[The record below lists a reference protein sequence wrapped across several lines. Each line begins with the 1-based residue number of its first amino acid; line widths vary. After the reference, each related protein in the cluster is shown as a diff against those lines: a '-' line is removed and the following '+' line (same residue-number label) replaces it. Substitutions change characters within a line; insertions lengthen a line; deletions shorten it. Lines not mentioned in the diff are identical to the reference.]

1 MRERSGASWIV
12 YALGALLAGAIVA
25 AALIVGPVSGQQYSQ
40 TRLVTARHGV
50 VQSTVSAS
58 GNIAATSQLD
68 LGFKT
73 SGTISAIDI
82 TQGQHVTRGQ
92 LLATLDP
99 QSAEVALE
107 QAKAGL
113 QSAEAELAREEETD
127 GETSSSGTSGSAA
140 NGSSAGSA
148 TASAASIAFA
158 RAAATPTPSTAAPSA
173 TAPSTSTTS
182 MPTTGTPTTSTPAT
196 GASPASET
204 PATQSNE
211 ASPTQSSKSEQTQ
224 ATKKQAKSKASAG
237 GSSSGSSSTPSSSA
251 TSISSA
257 TREANIASAKAA
269 VRSERLT
276 VKSDEQAVVDMRLL
290 APESGTIVS
299 LGGEVGETV
308 SGGGTSRDSS
318 TSEGSS
324 SGSSSTAGGAATGA
338 TGGSSSSSSSASSG
352 SFAVLSNLSAM
363 KLVVPLSESEVGS
376 VKAGQTA
383 TVTVEALKGAKLAA
397 HVSEVAALSTSNSGV
412 VSYDVTF
419 RLDQLQH
426 GLKAGMS
433 ATAEVVVAQAEGV
446 NVPTSA
452 ISGGAVTVSSGGKQA
467 RRAVTTGLGGDSTT
481 LIVSGLKAG
490 EQVVLPLASTSGASS
505 QLSKLGGSGS
515 GATSGAL
522 GGGLSGVGGGG
533 FARGGLAGGAPG
545 GGPGG

>member
-12 YALGALLAGAIVA
+12 YVLGALLAGAIVA
-25 AALIVGPVSGQQYSQ
+25 AVLVVGPASGQQSSQ
-40 TRLVTARHGV
+40 TRLVTARRGV

-58 GNIAATSQLD
+58 GNIAAASQLD

-73 SGTISAIDI
+73 SGTISAIDVA
-82 TQGQHVTRGQ
+82 QGQHVTQGE

-107 QAKAGL
+107 QAKASL

-127 GETSSSGTSGSAA
+127 GESSGSGTSGSAA
-140 NGSSAGSA
+140 SSGSSAGSA
-148 TASAASIAFA
+148 TAAAASTALA
-158 RAAATPTPSTAAPSA
+158 HTAAATTPSTTAPSA
-173 TAPSTSTTS
+173 TTPSTST
-182 MPTTGTPTTSTPAT
+182 PAS
-196 GASPASET
+196 GSSPASET
-204 PATQSNE
+204 SAPQSSE
-211 ASPTQSSKSEQTQ
+211 ASPTQNSNSGQTQ
-224 ATKKQAKSKASAG
+224 ATKKQANSKAGSDE
-237 GSSSGSSSTPSSSA
+237 SSSGSSSTSSSSA

-269 VRSERLT
+269 VRSGRLT
-276 VKSDEQAVVDMRLL
+276 VKSAEQAVADTRLL

-299 LGGEVGETV
+299 LESEVGETV
-308 SGGGTSRDSS
+308 SGGGTSRDAG
-318 TSEGSS
+318 TSEASS
-324 SGSSSTAGGAATGA
+324 SGSSSTPGGATAGA
-338 TGGSSSSSSSASSG
+338 SGGSSSSSSGSSSSSSS
-352 SFAVLSNLSAM
+352 SFAVLSDLSAM

-419 RLDQLQH
+419 RLDQLQR

-433 ATAEVVVAQAEGV
+433 ATAEVVVEQAEGV

-452 ISGGAVTVSSGGKQA
+452 ISAGAVTVSSGGKQQ
-467 RRAVTTGLGGDSTT
+467 RRSVTTGLAGDSTT
-481 LIVSGLKAG
+481 LILSGLKAG
-490 EQVVLPLASTSGASS
+490 EQVVLPIASTSSSGS
-505 QLSKLGGSGS
+505 QLSRLGG
-515 GATSGAL
+515 GAATGAL
-522 GGGLSGVGGGG
+522 GGGLSGSSGGG
-533 FARGGLAGGAPG
+533 FARGGLPGGGAPPAG